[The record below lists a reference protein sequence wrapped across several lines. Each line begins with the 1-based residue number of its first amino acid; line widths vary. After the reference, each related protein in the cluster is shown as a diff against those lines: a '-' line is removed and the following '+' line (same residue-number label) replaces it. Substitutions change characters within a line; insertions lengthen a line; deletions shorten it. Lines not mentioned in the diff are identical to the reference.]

1 MLLHEDAKQAI
12 REELLAE
19 HEQKVYELSIE
30 HDGIVQ
36 ELR

>member
-1 MLLHEDAKQAI
+1 MLLHEDAKQSI

-30 HDGIVQ
+30 HDGNVQ
-36 ELR
+36 NLK